1 MTEMEHQH
9 NRWKGRINRMD
20 GTNIR
25 KNTTPKIPAININII
40 IYQRKDALADE
51 SIESKG
57 AFPEIKKHIRM
68 TGQIN

>member
-1 MTEMEHQH
+1 MIESDNLH

-40 IYQRKDALADE
+40 IYQWANALADE
-51 SIESKG
+51 SIVSKG
-57 AFPEIKKHIRM
+57 ALAERKKHIKR
-68 TGQIN
+68 I